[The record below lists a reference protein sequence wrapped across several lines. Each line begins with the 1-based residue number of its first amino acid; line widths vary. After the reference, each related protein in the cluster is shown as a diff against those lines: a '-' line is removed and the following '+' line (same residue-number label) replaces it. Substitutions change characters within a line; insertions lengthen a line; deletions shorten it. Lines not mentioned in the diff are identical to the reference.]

1 MADES
6 GRTDSATDPD
16 DSAEDSVDRE
26 ATAGPDATSERSQ
39 SDVDSTSGNPPTA
52 DAGAAD
58 GNARA
63 GADPSGGRP
72 EVVVPMDLYK
82 TVTVFSTLF
91 SIALVV
97 AGMIALDSATARAT
111 RSAGEVNLPI
121 AIVGVAAI
129 VLGAATYAFAARFRA
144 AGMGNPKDADDER

>member
-1 MADES
+1 
-6 GRTDSATDPD
+6 
-16 DSAEDSVDRE
+16 
-26 ATAGPDATSERSQ
+26 
-39 SDVDSTSGNPPTA
+39 
-52 DAGAAD
+52 
-58 GNARA
+58 
-63 GADPSGGRP
+63 
-72 EVVVPMDLYK
+72 MDLYK

-121 AIVGVAAI
+121 AILGVVAI

-144 AGMGNPKDADDER
+144 EGMGNPKDADDER

>member
-1 MADES
+1 MADDSS
-6 GRTDSATDPD
+6 GRIDAD
-16 DSAEDSVDRE
+16 DSHDGS
-26 ATAGPDATSERSQ
+26 
-39 SDVDSTSGNPPTA
+39 DSTV
-52 DAGAAD
+52 AAS
-58 GNARA
+58 
-63 GADPSGGRP
+63 PSGESPVTDERTSNGRP

-121 AIVGVAAI
+121 AILGVVAI

-144 AGMGNPKDADDER
+144 EGMGNPKDADDER